1 MFHGFSAISRDF
13 SVDEVFFL
21 SDSAF
26 CIECELT
33 EFASSKTQVTQ
44 EDMEAYRMKKVHF
57 DDPMKD
63 FLNT

>member
-1 MFHGFSAISRDF
+1 MFRGFTAISWDF
-13 SVDEVFFL
+13 NVEEVFFL
-21 SDSAF
+21 SDSAC
-26 CIECELT
+26 CIYCELT

-63 FLNT
+63 FLNS

>member
-1 MFHGFSAISRDF
+1 M
-13 SVDEVFFL
+13 FFL

-26 CIECELT
+26 FIECELT

-63 FLNT
+63 FLNS